1 MTPLEPLIVWQSFEH
16 PAAPRTLPAT
26 IADTTSIL
34 RTLIASPHLAG
45 QEYAR
50 RRHDERLVHKVA
62 PVPVLLARSGRA
74 DGYRQLPAGHNVPQE
89 DPVGFAD
96 VDVDA
101 VLTLRRSP

>member
-1 MTPLEPLIVWQSFEH
+1 M
-16 PAAPRTLPAT
+16 
-26 IADTTSIL
+26 
-34 RTLIASPHLAG
+34 
-45 QEYAR
+45 
-50 RRHDERLVHKVA
+50 
-62 PVPVLLARSGRA
+62 PVLLARSGRA